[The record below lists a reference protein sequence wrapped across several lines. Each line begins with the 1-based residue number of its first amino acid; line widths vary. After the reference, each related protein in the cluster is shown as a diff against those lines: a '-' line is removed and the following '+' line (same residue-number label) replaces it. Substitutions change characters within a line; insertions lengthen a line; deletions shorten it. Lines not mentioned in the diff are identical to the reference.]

1 MHVYVMNTLQ
11 QKVGQLNDNI
21 SSIFFS
27 GPIFFLSIYTRNWQ
41 ISCYVRDLLKCINI
55 SRLIFYITAIFSP
68 YLTIKFLQIL
78 QNELV
83 RNFF

>member
-11 QKVGQLNDNI
+11 TKLGQLNEWNI

-41 ISCYVRDLLKCINI
+41 ML
-55 SRLIFYITAIFSP
+55 
-68 YLTIKFLQIL
+68 
-78 QNELV
+78 
-83 RNFF
+83 